1 MDSKPNLQNVTRGVE
16 LIKHEIYLQTKRIHE
31 LENMLVIKN
40 QNIQMLEKTC
50 ADLERKNVLLCSS
63 FNHLTNNS

>member
-16 LIKHEIYLQTKRIHE
+16 LIKHEIHLQTKRIHE